1 MLMPEV
7 AFCLDTVLLLSAC
20 DIEDTLKPRKG
31 RHGLLAAD
39 ELVTDQGSVSR
50 RGRWVCSRQ
59 RQKS

>member
-31 RHGLLAAD
+31 RDGLLAAD